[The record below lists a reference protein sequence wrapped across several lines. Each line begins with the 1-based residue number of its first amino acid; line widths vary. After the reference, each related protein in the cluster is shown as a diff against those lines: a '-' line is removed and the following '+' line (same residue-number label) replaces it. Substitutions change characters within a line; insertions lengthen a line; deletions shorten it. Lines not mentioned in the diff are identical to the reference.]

1 MPISRQRY
9 GGSRRRR
16 YARRSTKR
24 VTRARR
30 YVTRRSYRRRS
41 RKMPRRRI
49 LDITTRKCRD
59 TMLSYTNVDET
70 NPAGSGTG
78 IPQPKDMVGGT
89 GTFYSSIWIPT
100 ARPAEE
106 NTGVKGAALSPLRK
120 RSEIYAKGL
129 KENILFETSTARPWR
144 WRRICFW
151 AKGDVIYGDAIDP
164 ATSQFFRFDSSLGMV
179 RLSNAIGTGFPA
191 EYIFRGTENVDW
203 LDRMTAPVDTRHI
216 LPVYDKTVT
225 LRSGNDAGMSQTI
238 KMWHPMNKTI
248 VYNDEESGFQI
259 LPTALAS
266 SGRRGAGDFYVY
278 DLFQVATGSTSS
290 DVLRFQP
297 NATFYWHEK

>member
-16 YARRSTKR
+16 YAP
-24 VTRARR
+24 
-30 YVTRRSYRRRS
+30 RRRTIRKKRYIRRRTTR

-49 LDITTRKCRD
+49 LNITSRKCRD

-70 NPAGSGTG
+70 NPAGSGLG

-89 GTFYSSIWIPT
+89 GTFYSSIWMPT
-100 ARPAEE
+100 ARTARE
-106 NTGVKGAALSPLRK
+106 NTGVKGAPLSPMRQS
-120 RSEIYAKGL
+120 SEIFAKGL

-164 ATSQFFRFDSSLGMV
+164 ATSQFFRFDDTLGHV

-191 EYIFRGTENVDW
+191 EYIFKGTEQIDW
-203 LDRMTAPVDTRHI
+203 LDRMTAPVDTDHVR
-216 LPVYDKTVT
+216 PVYDKTVT

-238 KMWHPMNKTI
+238 KMWHPMNKTL
-248 VYNDEESGFQI
+248 VYEDEERGFEI
-259 LPTALAS
+259 IPKAVCS

-278 DLFQVATGSTSS
+278 DLFQVATGSTSE

>member
-16 YARRSTKR
+16 YATRRT
-24 VTRARR
+24 TRKRR
-30 YVTRRSYRRRS
+30 YVTRRRVSRRS

-49 LDITTRKCRD
+49 LDVTTRKCRD
-59 TMLSYTNVDET
+59 TMLSYTNVDEL
-70 NPAGSGTG
+70 NPAGAGLG
-78 IPQPKDMVGGT
+78 AIQAKDMVGGT

-100 ARPAEE
+100 ARPAVE
-106 NTGVKGAALSPLRK
+106 NTGVKGAPLSPLRH
-120 RSEIYAKGL
+120 RSEIFAKGV

-151 AKGDVIYGDAIDP
+151 AKGDVIYGDATDP
-164 ATSQFFRFDSSLGMV
+164 ATSQFFRFDDTVGMV
-179 RLSNAIGTGFPA
+179 RSSNAIGSGFPG
-191 EYIFRGTENVDW
+191 EYIFKGTENIDW
-203 LDRMTAPVDTRHI
+203 LDRMTAPVDTDHI
-216 LPVYDKTVT
+216 KPVYDKTVT

-248 VYNDEESGFQI
+248 VYNDEERGFQVI
-259 LPTALAS
+259 PTALS
-266 SGRRGAGDFYVY
+266 TSGRRGAGDFYIY
-278 DLFQVATGSTSS
+278 DLFQVATGSTET
-290 DVLRFQP
+290 DILRFQP

>member
-1 MPISRQRY
+1 MPIGRARY

-16 YARRSTKR
+16 RYAPRRT
-24 VTRARR
+24 TRKRR
-30 YVTRRSYRRRS
+30 YVTRRRTSRRTKKMS
-41 RKMPRRRI
+41 RRKI

-59 TMLSYTNVDET
+59 TMLSYTNVDES

-89 GTFYSSIWIPT
+89 GTFYSSLWIAS

-106 NTGVKGAALSPLRK
+106 NSGVKGAALSPLRK
-120 RSEIYAKGL
+120 RTEIYARGL

-151 AKGDVIYGDAIDP
+151 LKGDALYGDAVDP
-164 ATSQFFRFDSSLGMV
+164 ATSQFFRFDDSLGMV
-179 RLSNAIGTGFPA
+179 RLSNAIGTGFPS
-191 EYIFRGTENVDW
+191 EYIFRGIENVDW
-203 LDRMTAPVDTRHI
+203 LDRFTAPVDTRHI
-216 LPVYDKTVT
+216 LPVYDKCMT

-248 VYNDEESGFQI
+248 VYNDEESGYTVI
-259 LPTALAS
+259 PTALSA

-278 DLFQVATGSTSS
+278 DIFQVATGSTEQ